1 MHRRGRTF
9 LRNLRDGIVV
19 RRLEGLP
26 LERDHPVKGD
36 LAEGHC
42 RHLVLLGGSVDLAHL
57 DRVQVG
63 GVGALPDEELAERG
77 AVDVHEPVATHRLP
91 QVIHDVV
98 ELVAMHLNPQGR
110 SSRQRRWNN
119 CKPGKENCESYTG
132 GTFAKAHVIVSG
144 VVELANV
151 TKDAVMRRTAR
162 QARLRS
168 AWSLLSFHIE
178 EHERCMERC
187 DERPPGRAA
196 HLAVVRVGVGGGGW
210 RWG

>member
-26 LERDHPVKGD
+26 LERDHPVKGN
-36 LAEGHC
+36 LAEGHR
-42 RHLVLLGGSVDLAHL
+42 RHLVLLGDGVDLAHL

-144 VVELANV
+144 VLELATV
-151 TKDAVMRRTAR
+151 TNEAAMRRTPR
-162 QARLRS
+162 QQARLGS
-168 AWSLLSFHIE
+168 AWSLLYRFHFVE
-178 EHERCMERC
+178 QERCMERC
-187 DERPPGRAA
+187 DEMPDEMPGRAA
-196 HLAVVRVGVGGGGW
+196 HLAVVRVGVV
-210 RWG
+210 R